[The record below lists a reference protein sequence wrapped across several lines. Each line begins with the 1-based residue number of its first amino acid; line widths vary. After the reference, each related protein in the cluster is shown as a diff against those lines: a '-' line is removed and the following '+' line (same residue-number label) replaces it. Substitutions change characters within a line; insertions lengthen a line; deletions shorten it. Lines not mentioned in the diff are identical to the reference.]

1 MRITFQ
7 PSSGRG
13 EYEISENASN
23 GIRPVDL
30 LDHFMSL
37 RLNGLSIDTRIK
49 LTNDQGKYRLRVDP
63 STRYPQAQNQ
73 LACAIL
79 LPKPIREE
87 RKTEGGQPVVQANAY
102 IIKHINLDNVTITS
116 ATTFTADVT
125 TVDCQNKTVQAEQVL
140 VAQRM
145 REIQRIWQQRGKLP
159 DNIAT
164 LLAQHERIIR
174 SGSPIPRTS
183 ERLVRD
189 LQEALERYSEDA
201 GVPYTSG
208 TYVVPALLAMIDEV
222 VEEVPLS
229 LEQIDPGQTKLRR
242 REIKKWQIYANRR
255 GADSVKFR
263 KNVQAAYDYQC
274 IMCGC
279 RYPSTLYN
287 RNPGIDAAHII
298 PWSLVDLDEVY
309 NGVALCKL
317 HHWAF
322 DERLLRITYRIDTYY
337 VEISDEAMINLVPSE
352 FSLDQLQKV
361 VGPIQV
367 DRLPRKRSDWPRPD
381 LLERLQHDIAE
392 ELE

>member
-13 EYEISENASN
+13 EYEISGHTPS

-30 LDHFMSL
+30 LDHFMML

-49 LTNDQGKYRLRVDP
+49 LTNDQGKYRLRVDAA
-63 STRYPQAQNQ
+63 TRYPQAQNQ

-79 LPKPIREE
+79 LPKPIRAES
-87 RKTEGGQPVVQANAY
+87 KTEGGQPVVQANAY
-102 IIKHINLDNVTITS
+102 IIKHISLDNVTITS
-116 ATTFTADVT
+116 TTTFIADVT
-125 TVDCQNKTVQAEQVL
+125 TIDCQNKTVQAEQIL

-145 REIQRIWQQRGKLP
+145 SEVQRIWQQRGKLP
-159 DNIAT
+159 DNIAAFLT
-164 LLAQHERIIR
+164 QHEKTIR
-174 SGSPIPRTS
+174 SGDPIPRTT
-183 ERLVRD
+183 EKLVRE
-189 LQEALERYSEDA
+189 LQEAVERYSEDA
-201 GVPYTSG
+201 GIPYTSG
-208 TYVVPALLAMIDEV
+208 TDVVPVLLTMIAEV

-229 LEQIDPGQTKLRR
+229 LEQIDPSQTKLRH
-242 REIKKWQIYANRR
+242 REIKKWQIYASRR

-263 KNVQAAYDYQC
+263 KNVQTAYDYRC
-274 IMCGC
+274 VMCGC
-279 RYPSTLYN
+279 RYPSTPYN

-309 NGVALCKL
+309 NGLALCKL

-322 DERLLRITYRIDTYY
+322 DEGLLRIMYRTGTYY
-337 VEISDEAMINLVPSE
+337 VEISDEAMINLKPSE

-367 DRLPRKRSDWPRPD
+367 DRLPHNRSDWPRPD
-381 LLERLQHDIAE
+381 LLERLQRDIAE